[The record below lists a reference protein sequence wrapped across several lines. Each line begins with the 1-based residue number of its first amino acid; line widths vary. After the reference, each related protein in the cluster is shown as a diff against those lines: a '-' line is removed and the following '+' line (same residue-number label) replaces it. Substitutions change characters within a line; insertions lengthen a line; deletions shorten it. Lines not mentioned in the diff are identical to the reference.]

1 MQMYI
6 VVIMYTLDMGFPAT
20 NALEMTVWNEAQAGF
35 VYWVTIQDLTL
46 KISKIPIHVVFSL
59 IR

>member
-1 MQMYI
+1 
-6 VVIMYTLDMGFPAT
+6 MGFPAT